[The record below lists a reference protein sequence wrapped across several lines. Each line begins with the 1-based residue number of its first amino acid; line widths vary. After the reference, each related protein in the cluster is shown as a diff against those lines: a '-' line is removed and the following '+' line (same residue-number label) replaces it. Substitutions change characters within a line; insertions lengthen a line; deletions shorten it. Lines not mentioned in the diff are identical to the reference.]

1 MYVLNEKGEK
11 VKSKFFATD
20 ILSKIIQ
27 EVDSVVTEK
36 EARDAFND
44 LLLLNKFDPGN
55 AEENWEKFKE
65 AVCDEIQKLGSYHM
79 STCIVEG
86 LCTVTKEGVLYMPH
100 AQIIVKYLL
109 GKSIDWFCK
118 T

>member
-1 MYVLNEKGEK
+1 MFVLNEKGEK
-11 VKSKFFATD
+11 VKSNFFATD

-27 EVDSVVTEK
+27 EEDNNVSEN
-36 EARDAFND
+36 DAKTALHELLIQNQIVLGD
-44 LLLLNKFDPGN
+44 LD
-55 AEENWEKFKE
+55 EYWEKLK
-65 AVCDEIQKLGSYHM
+65 AAICNEIKKQGSYHM

-86 LCTVTKEGVLYMPH
+86 LCTVTNEGILFIPQV
-100 AQIIVKYLL
+100 QIIVKYLF

>member
-11 VKSKFFATD
+11 VKSNFFATD

-27 EVDSVVTEK
+27 DVNRVVTEK
-36 EARDAFND
+36 EAKDAFND
-44 LLLLNKFDPGN
+44 LLLLNKIQAGN
-55 AEENWEKFKE
+55 EEENWKTFKE
-65 AVCDEIQKLGSYHM
+65 AVCDEIQKLGSFHM

-86 LCTVTKEGVLYMPH
+86 LCTVTKEGILYMPH